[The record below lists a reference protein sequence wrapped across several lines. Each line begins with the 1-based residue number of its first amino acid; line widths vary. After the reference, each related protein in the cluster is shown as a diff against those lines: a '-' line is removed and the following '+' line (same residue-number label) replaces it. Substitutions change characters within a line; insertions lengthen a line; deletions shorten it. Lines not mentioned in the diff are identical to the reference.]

1 MEIAEKDIPEEKD
14 IKNKNIGELKEWYI
28 KNRPLYKDLA
38 SKVESIIKEVL
49 NQKQITY
56 FSISSRAKTL
66 ESFMDKSQKDKYKEP
81 LSEIMDFAGI
91 RVITYIKSEVK
102 ECCSEIEKLFEID
115 KKNSLDKGNELGTEK
130 MGYRSVHYIANLK
143 EDRLCLP
150 EYSAFKD
157 KKFEIQVR
165 TILEHAWADISHDR
179 NYKFN
184 GVLPEEIQ
192 RRFALVAATL
202 ELSDREFDSIALE
215 LSKYEN
221 EVEEKIKN
229 NELDIEINSASLNEY
244 LKNKFEIY
252 EKEALIVIEDNQ
264 NDEIV
269 IAELKQ
275 FGIEKISDLDGLIEK
290 YLEKYILELE
300 KIKKDYHDMFIF
312 KLLTKINY
320 IDFIRYVMLIENTDL
335 FLGEIWKHNW
345 FHIDDPLV
353 KVISNIL
360 EVDILEKIKK
370 YNIKVV
376 QF

>member
-81 LSEIMDFAGI
+81 ISEIMDFAGI
-91 RVITYIKSEVK
+91 RIITYVKSEVK
-102 ECCSEIEKLFEID
+102 ECCSEVEKLFDID
-115 KKNSLDKGNELGTEK
+115 KDNSLDKGNELGTEK

-143 EDRLCLP
+143 NDRLCLP
-150 EYSAFKD
+150 EYSAFRD

-215 LSKYEN
+215 LSKYEK
-221 EVEEKIKN
+221 EVEGKIKN
-229 NELDIEINSASLNEY
+229 NELDIEINSASLKEY
-244 LKNKFEIY
+244 LKNKLESY
-252 EKEALIVIEDNQ
+252 EKESLIIDVDFINEQIVI
-264 NDEIV
+264 DELIR
-269 IAELKQ
+269 
-275 FGIEKISDLDGLIEK
+275 FGVKKIYDVDKLLEK
-290 YLEKYILELE
+290 YLEKYIIELKKAE
-300 KIKKDYHDMFIF
+300 SKYLDMYYIKYANDITYMG
-312 KLLTKINY
+312 
-320 IDFIRYVMLIENTDL
+320 FIRNMMLIEN
-335 FLGEIWKHNW
+335 
-345 FHIDDPLV
+345 IDFYFEKV
-353 KVISNIL
+353 WNNSWNVISFTTVEMIENIL
-360 EVDILEKIKK
+360 GQTIKEKINS
-370 YNIKVV
+370 YGIYIY
-376 QF
+376 